1 METAKGRRFVARG
14 LAPRAAVALGRLA
27 GRLSRAW
34 GQRGL
39 GTLFAAS
46 RRVPGF
52 SGATCRVVH
61 RSGATFELEVF
72 EPYWGPV
79 LVAGRAYEPE
89 VLHTLRRFAS
99 LDPVLVDCGA
109 NVGFWSVIASAPEI
123 GLSRVVAIEP
133 NPTTYRRL
141 LRNAELNGG
150 RYHCVKRAV
159 SHTSG
164 ETVQLVDAARHAV
177 ARIGEDPGGTPVE
190 TITVDAVLADR
201 GWVSPDDRILL
212 KLDVEGHELAAL
224 EGARATTRRDHAIIF
239 EELTQ
244 HGFCTFEALLA
255 RGYAIYDINARG
267 TARALADR
275 AGAQSAATAAG
286 RLGRARNFVASS
298 PGGKFARVLEGWA
311 REAV

>member
-1 METAKGRRFVARG
+1 MHW
-14 LAPRAAVALGRLA
+14 PD
-27 GRLSRAW
+27 
-34 GQRGL
+34 
-39 GTLFAAS
+39 
-46 RRVPGF
+46 
-52 SGATCRVVH
+52 
-61 RSGATFELEVF
+61 ATFEVEVF

-79 LVAGRAYEPE
+79 LVGGRAYEPE

-133 NPTTYRRL
+133 NPTTHRHL

-150 RYHCVKRAV
+150 RYHCVRRAV
-159 SHTSG
+159 SNTSG
-164 ETVQLVDAARHAV
+164 ETVQLMDAARHAV
-177 ARIGEDPGGTPVE
+177 ARIGEDPDGTPVE
-190 TITVDAVLADR
+190 TITVDAVLAGR
-201 GWVSPDDRILL
+201 GWGSPNDRILL

-224 EGARATTRRDHAIIF
+224 EGAHEATRRDHAIIF

-244 HGFCTFEALLA
+244 HGFDTFDALLA
-255 RGYAIYDINARG
+255 RGYAMYDISARG

-275 AGAQSAATAAG
+275 ASAQSAAATAG

-298 PGGKFARVLEGWA
+298 PGGEFDRALEGWA